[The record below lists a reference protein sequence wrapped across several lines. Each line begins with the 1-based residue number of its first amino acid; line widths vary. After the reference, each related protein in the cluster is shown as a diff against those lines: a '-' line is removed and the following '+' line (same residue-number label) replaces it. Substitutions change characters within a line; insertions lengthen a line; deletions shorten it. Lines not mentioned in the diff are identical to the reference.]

1 MKTIAVLGSTGS
13 IGTQTLD
20 VAARLGIP
28 VAALAA
34 NANAKLL
41 EKQARQ
47 YSPSFVALADHD
59 AGRELKLRLSDTPI
73 RVGVGDTAVCE
84 AACLGDIAV
93 TAMVGIAGLRPT
105 LAAIEAG
112 RDIALAN
119 KETLVC
125 AGALVLP
132 LAKRRGVSVL
142 PVDSEH
148 SAIFQC
154 LAAGQHGEI
163 AKIHLTASGG
173 PFFGKTYAETYNFT
187 KAEALR
193 HPNWA
198 MGAKITVDS
207 ASMMNKGF
215 EIGRAHV

>member
-1 MKTIAVLGSTGS
+1 
-13 IGTQTLD
+13 
-20 VAARLGIP
+20 
-28 VAALAA
+28 
-34 NANAKLL
+34 
-41 EKQARQ
+41 
-47 YSPSFVALADHD
+47 
-59 AGRELKLRLSDTPI
+59 
-73 RVGVGDTAVCE
+73 
-84 AACLGDIAV
+84 
-93 TAMVGIAGLRPT
+93 MVGIAGLRPT

-198 MGAKITVDS
+198 MGAKT
-207 ASMMNKGF
+207 
-215 EIGRAHV
+215 R

>member
-73 RVGVGDTAVCE
+73 RVGPVRGIPAVCE

-163 AKIHLTASGG
+163 AKNSSHCIRWSV
-173 PFFGKTYAETYNFT
+173 FWED
-187 KAEALR
+187 
-193 HPNWA
+193 
-198 MGAKITVDS
+198 IC
-207 ASMMNKGF
+207 
-215 EIGRAHV
+215 